1 MRRLM
6 LAGALSRVDGAEQI
20 CCERL
25 SWTMGL
31 EFQPA
36 RQTVG
41 QLKRGVVDCLQ
52 RCTCRVSNEME
63 FVEGR
68 RFAGNEIEH
77 GAQLFRAAP
86 CWVQVPCS
94 SLTRDVAVLP
104 FHSLTQQFGHGSA
117 ICLLLREEI
126 LVQQAVE

>member
-6 LAGALSRVDGAEQI
+6 LAAALSRVDCAEQI
-20 CCERL
+20 RFERL

-31 EFQPA
+31 EFQLA

-68 RFAGNEIEH
+68 RFAGNEIEDE
-77 GAQLFRAAP
+77 AQLFRAAP
-86 CWVQVPCS
+86 CSGKVPCA
-94 SLTRDVAVLP
+94 SLVRYVPVLS
-104 FHSLTQQFGHGSA
+104 FHCFG
-117 ICLLLREEI
+117 E
-126 LVQQAVE
+126 

>member
-1 MRRLM
+1 MRRLT
-6 LAGALSRVDGAEQI
+6 LAGDLSRVDGAEQI
-20 CCERL
+20 RFERL

-68 RFAGNEIEH
+68 RFAGNEIEDE
-77 GAQLFRAAP
+77 AQLFRAAP
-86 CWVQVPCS
+86 CWVQVPRG
-94 SLTRDVAVLP
+94 SLARDVPVLS
-104 FHSLTQQFGHGSA
+104 FHRFG
-117 ICLLLREEI
+117 E
-126 LVQQAVE
+126 

>member
-6 LAGALSRVDGAEQI
+6 LAAALSRVNGAEQI
-20 CCERL
+20 RFERL

-52 RCTCRVSNEME
+52 RCARSVSNEME

-68 RFAGNEIEH
+68 RFAGNEIEDE
-77 GAQLFRAAP
+77 AQLFRAAP
-86 CWVQVPCS
+86 RWVQMPRG
-94 SLTRDVAVLP
+94 SLARDVPVLS
-104 FHSLTQQFGHGSA
+104 FHRFG
-117 ICLLLREEI
+117 E
-126 LVQQAVE
+126 

>member
-6 LAGALSRVDGAEQI
+6 LAAALSRVDGAEQI
-20 CCERL
+20 RFERL

-31 EFQPA
+31 EFQLA

-41 QLKRGVVDCLQ
+41 QLNRGVVDCLQ

-77 GAQLFRAAP
+77 EAQLFRAAP
-86 CWVQVPCS
+86 CWVQVPCG
-94 SLTRDVAVLP
+94 SLARDTAVLP
-104 FHSLTQQFGHGSA
+104 CLNLAKQFRYRSA
-117 ICLLLREEI
+117 IRLFGKEI
-126 LVQQAVE
+126 LVE

>member
-1 MRRLM
+1 M

-20 CCERL
+20 RFERL

-52 RCTCRVSNEME
+52 RCTRRVSNEMK

-68 RFAGNEIEH
+68 RFAGNEIEDE
-77 GAQLFRAAP
+77 AQALCAAP
-86 CWVQVPCS
+86 CWVQLPGRRLAGYVP
-94 SLTRDVAVLP
+94 VLS
-104 FHSLTQQFGHGSA
+104 FHSLA
-117 ICLLLREEI
+117 
-126 LVQQAVE
+126 